1 VRLRWWTISWW
12 SATVRDGTYEVARHF
27 DGVRALQLPQNLGK
41 GGAMHVGACHTDAP
55 LLVFL
60 DADLIG
66 LTPEHV
72 DSLVEPVYRDDA
84 DMTLGVF
91 RGGRRATDLA
101 QKLFPFVSGQ
111 RAIRRELFL
120 EVPNVQFARFGVET
134 QITRWAVRQRWRV
147 QYVPLIGVTHPMKE
161 EKLGRLRGTVARL
174 RMYADIAR
182 ILLDGCIDYTL
193 VQRHRHPA
201 PDDSLYATHSLHGLT
216 PGCASVA
223 RTVCAR
229 YSPTEQTSVVRG
241 RCPTNVSPRNERRVA
256 YTIQTASAR

>member
-1 VRLRWWTISWW
+1 MRVTAVIPAYNEETRLPRVLEAVRGSSLVDEVIVVSDG
-12 SATVRDGTYEVARHF
+12 SLDGTYEVARRF

-41 GGAMHVGACHTDAP
+41 GGAMHAGACQTDSP
-55 LLVFL
+55 VLVFL

-66 LTPEHV
+66 LTSDHV
-72 DSLVEPVYRDDA
+72 DRLVEPVCEGKA

-120 EVPNVQFARFGVET
+120 AVPNVQYARFGVET
-134 QITRWAVRQRWRV
+134 QITRWAQRQRWRV
-147 QYVPLIGVTHPMKE
+147 QYVPLHGVTHPMKE

-182 ILLDGCIDYTL
+182 ILLDGRTPKTARRL
-193 VQRHRHPA
+193 FRLRHK
-201 PDDSLYATHSLHGLT
+201 
-216 PGCASVA
+216 
-223 RTVCAR
+223 
-229 YSPTEQTSVVRG
+229 
-241 RCPTNVSPRNERRVA
+241 
-256 YTIQTASAR
+256 

>member
-1 VRLRWWTISWW
+1 MRVTAIIPAYNEETRLPRVLEAVRAASLVDDILVVSDG
-12 SATVRDGTYEVARHF
+12 SVDGTYEVARHF

-182 ILLDGCIDYTL
+182 ILLDG
-193 VQRHRHPA
+193 HA
-201 PDDSLYATHSLHGLT
+201 PDQAKRLFRL
-216 PGCASVA
+216 
-223 RTVCAR
+223 
-229 YSPTEQTSVVRG
+229 
-241 RCPTNVSPRNERRVA
+241 RNK
-256 YTIQTASAR
+256 

>member
-1 VRLRWWTISWW
+1 MRVAAVIPAYNEEARLSRVLEAVRAACLVDEIIVVSDG
-12 SATVRDGTYEVARHF
+12 SVDGTYEVAGHF
-27 DGVRALQLPQNLGK
+27 DGVHAIQLPQNVGK

-55 LLVFL
+55 VLVFV

-66 LTPEHV
+66 LTPRHV
-72 DSLVEPVYRDDA
+72 DALVEPVCLGDV

-147 QYVPLIGVTHPMKE
+147 QYVPLYGVTHPMKE
-161 EKLGRLRGTVARL
+161 EKLGRLRGTMARL

-182 ILLDGCIDYTL
+182 ILLDGRPRRSA
-193 VQRHRHPA
+193 QRFFR
-201 PDDSLYATHSLHGLT
+201 LK
-216 PGCASVA
+216 
-223 RTVCAR
+223 
-229 YSPTEQTSVVRG
+229 QK
-241 RCPTNVSPRNERRVA
+241 
-256 YTIQTASAR
+256 

>member
-1 VRLRWWTISWW
+1 MRVTAIIPAYNEETRLPRVLEAVRAASLVDEIVVVSDG
-12 SATVRDGTYEVARHF
+12 SADRTYEVARNF
-27 DGVRALQLPQNLGK
+27 DGVHALQLPQNLGK
-41 GGAMHVGACHTDAP
+41 GGAMHVGACFTDSP
-55 LLVFL
+55 VIVFL

-72 DSLVEPVYRDDA
+72 DRLVEPVRCGDA

-134 QITRWAVRQRWRV
+134 QITRWAMRQRWRV
-147 QYVPLIGVTHPMKE
+147 RYVLLFGVTHPMKE

-182 ILLDGCIDYTL
+182 ILLDG
-193 VQRHRHPA
+193 RA
-201 PDDSLYATHSLHGLT
+201 PTRATRRLF
-216 PGCASVA
+216 
-223 RTVCAR
+223 RI
-229 YSPTEQTSVVRG
+229 
-241 RCPTNVSPRNERRVA
+241 RNK
-256 YTIQTASAR
+256 

>member
-1 VRLRWWTISWW
+1 MKVTAIIPAYNEETRLPRVLEAVRAAVLVDDIVVVSDG
-12 SATVRDGTYEVARHF
+12 SVDGTYEVARNF

-41 GGAMHVGACHTDAP
+41 GGAMHVGACHTEAP
-55 LLVFL
+55 VIVFL

-72 DSLVEPVYRDDA
+72 DRLVEPVYRGDA

-134 QITRWAVRQRWRV
+134 QITRWAVRQQWRV
-147 QYVPLIGVTHPMKE
+147 QYVPLVGVTHPMKE

-182 ILLDGCIDYTL
+182 ILLDG
-193 VQRHRHPA
+193 RAPA
-201 PDDSLYATHSLHGLT
+201 QATKRLF
-216 PGCASVA
+216 
-223 RTVCAR
+223 RI
-229 YSPTEQTSVVRG
+229 
-241 RCPTNVSPRNERRVA
+241 RNK
-256 YTIQTASAR
+256 

>member
-1 VRLRWWTISWW
+1 MRVTAIIPAYNEETRLPRVLEAVRAASLVDDILVVSDG
-12 SATVRDGTYEVARHF
+12 SVDGTYEVARHF

-41 GGAMHVGACHTDAP
+41 GGAMHVGACHTEAP
-55 LLVFL
+55 VIVFL

-72 DSLVEPVYRDDA
+72 DSLVEPVYLEDA

-147 QYVPLIGVTHPMKE
+147 QYVPLVGVTHPMKE

-182 ILLDGCIDYTL
+182 ILLDG
-193 VQRHRHPA
+193 HAPA
-201 PDDSLYATHSLHGLT
+201 QAKRLFRL
-216 PGCASVA
+216 
-223 RTVCAR
+223 
-229 YSPTEQTSVVRG
+229 
-241 RCPTNVSPRNERRVA
+241 RNK
-256 YTIQTASAR
+256 